1 MGSIIIAVIL
11 AVSIT
16 IWAYETYYEK
26 QEKKVNRVL
35 APKIE
40 FLIQE
45 SSRKI
50 AIREK
55 ELNRELTNSEKDKI
69 LDECYQEI

>member
-45 SSRKI
+45 SSRK
-50 AIREK
+50 
-55 ELNRELTNSEKDKI
+55 NS
-69 LDECYQEI
+69 Y

>member
-26 QEKKVNRVL
+26 QEKKVNRLL

-40 FLIQE
+40 YLIQE

>member
-55 ELNRELTNSEKDKI
+55 ELNKELTNSEKDKI

>member
-1 MGSIIIAVIL
+1 MGSIIIALIL
-11 AVSIT
+11 KFSII

>member
-1 MGSIIIAVIL
+1 MGSIIIAIIF

-69 LDECYQEI
+69 LDECYKEI

>member
-26 QEKKVNRVL
+26 QEKKVNRLL

-40 FLIQE
+40 YLIQE

-55 ELNRELTNSEKDKI
+55 ELNRELTDSEKDKI

>member
-26 QEKKVNRVL
+26 QEKKVNKVL

>member
-35 APKIE
+35 EPKIE
-40 FLIQE
+40 YLIQE

-55 ELNRELTNSEKDKI
+55 ELNRELTDSEKDKI

>member
-1 MGSIIIAVIL
+1 MVSIIIAIIF

-26 QEKKVNRVL
+26 KEKKVNRLL

-40 FLIQE
+40 YLIQE

>member
-55 ELNRELTNSEKDKI
+55 ELNRELTDSEKDKI

>member
-1 MGSIIIAVIL
+1 MGSIIIAIIFP
-11 AVSIT
+11 VSIT

-26 QEKKVNRVL
+26 QEKKVNRLL

-40 FLIQE
+40 YLIQE